1 MYGDIEQY
9 TDIQDTNVSA
19 MAALGD
25 ESLTC
30 PLCAGDNVAPN
41 ARELLIHL
49 RGYHMA
55 DVLILP
61 PTAAASPP
69 PQPAASSSSHPQAMS
84 VTQGAGRSAS
94 NNERACTD
102 NTNNNSNKDM
112 QSVPSEGTEDDPESD
127 IGRLKIDTEYQ
138 WHLSYII

>member
-19 MAALGD
+19 MAMVSD
-25 ESLTC
+25 EPFPC
-30 PLCAGDNVAPN
+30 PLCAGDYVAPN

-49 RGYHMA
+49 RGYHTA

-69 PQPAASSSSHPQAMS
+69 PQPAAASSHPQAMS

-102 NTNNNSNKDM
+102 STNDNSNKDM
-112 QSVPSEGTEDDPESD
+112 QSVPSEGIENEPESA
-127 IGRLKIDTEYQ
+127 IGRLKIDPE
-138 WHLSYII
+138 